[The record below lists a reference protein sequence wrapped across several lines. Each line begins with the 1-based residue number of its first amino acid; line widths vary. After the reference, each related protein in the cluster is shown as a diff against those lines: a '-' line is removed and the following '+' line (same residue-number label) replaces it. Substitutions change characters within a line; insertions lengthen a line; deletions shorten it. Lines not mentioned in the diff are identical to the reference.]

1 MKSLLGMASLW
12 NILEQSTKI
21 FSKKF
26 QFCIHKRIFFF
37 FFFLRKATN
46 VPCGPLISLTGR
58 TPLICCSRRSPNK
71 TAGAS
76 KVHRVERGS
85 LPIPEAQSLAPEF
98 ITEKLK
104 AEWYPTCLSRLC
116 QGRGWEFL
124 FLELGPSCLCW
135 DHQCQPAGLETRS
148 LEKCPPHPSCF
159 LFFAHETDLCP
170 SLIRQNLGKGDNEEE
185 GRKPQCLLL
194 LLNLDL
200 ACYCTIC
207 CVHVAQSPGSN

>member
-12 NILEQSTKI
+12 NILEQSTEI

-37 FFFLRKATN
+37 FFFFF
-46 VPCGPLISLTGR
+46 
-58 TPLICCSRRSPNK
+58 NK